1 MLGLAIGTGLE
12 QGLGTVFG
20 VISKLSFRVR
30 GRLRVKF
37 RPAFLARIR
46 VSPGIVAKAR
56 FRFMVRIGIRV
67 CVWGNESLT
76 LEFV

>member
-1 MLGLAIGTGLE
+1 MLGLVIGTGLE
-12 QGLGTVFG
+12 LGLGTVFG

-37 RPAFLARIR
+37 RAAFLARVR
-46 VSPGIVAKAR
+46 VIPGIVAKAT

-67 CVWGNESLT
+67 CLGYGEPCFRV
-76 LEFV
+76 